1 MSPRVI
7 EAVAK
12 NTKLMPN
19 FNVPFQAG
27 SNEVLQNMK
36 RGYTIERYMEI
47 INNIRTLIPDAAIVG
62 DCIVGFPGE
71 TEEQFQETLEVMKK
85 VKFEQLNT
93 AAYSPRPNTPAALW
107 ENQIPEDIKQDRLQR
122 INRLGAEHAL
132 ERSLRF
138 VNRIESVLVEDV
150 NIKNPKQ
157 VYGRIPHGRLVYFD
171 GNLQEL
177 KGKIIKVKITEAK
190 PYSLVGSIVDSK
202 DIINEREYI

>member
-12 NTKLMPN
+12 NPKLMPN

-47 INNIRTLIPDAAIVG
+47 INNIRTLMPDASITG

-71 TEEQFQETLEVMKK
+71 TEEQFQETLDVMKQ

-93 AAYSPRPNTPAALW
+93 AAYSPRPNTPAAIW
-107 ENQIPEDIKQDRLQR
+107 ENQISEEIKQDRLQR

-190 PYSLVGSIVDSK
+190 PYSLVGSIVDST